1 MFALLLQYVPRTA
14 ILSQLY
20 RLFSMHH
27 CWDQHFTICGYMLAP
42 GMPISSTP
50 SHWSGAWLYLYC
62 LPTPYMQSFGMRGK
76 MNGLKGK
83 EKRCDR
89 CSLQYMGLSGV
100 KLPSPEPAKLRKD
113 CLQRLLYIPQTQSTT
128 GSRPFLVIMSTTA
141 QPAHASSSMRES

>member
-1 MFALLLQYVPRTA
+1 
-14 ILSQLY
+14 
-20 RLFSMHH
+20 
-27 CWDQHFTICGYMLAP
+27 
-42 GMPISSTP
+42 
-50 SHWSGAWLYLYC
+50 
-62 LPTPYMQSFGMRGK
+62 MQSFGMRGK
-76 MNGLKGK
+76 MNGLGGE

-141 QPAHASSSMRES
+141 QPAHASSFMREP